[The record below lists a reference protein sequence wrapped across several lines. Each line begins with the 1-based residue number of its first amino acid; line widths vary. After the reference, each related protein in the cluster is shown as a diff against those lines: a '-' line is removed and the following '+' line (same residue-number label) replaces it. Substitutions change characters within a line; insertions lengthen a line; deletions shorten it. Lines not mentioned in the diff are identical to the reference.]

1 MTWWQRLRHR
11 DRLERELDAELRYHF
26 DREVEDN
33 VRAGMSEQ
41 EAHRLARLDFGGD
54 DQLKESCRD
63 ARGTRW
69 AGDITQDLRFAARLL
84 LRDRWFTLAAAIA
97 LALGIGMNGTMFTI
111 VNAMIRGLPIDSPDR
126 IMSINARDGAGRQLG
141 VSYRDF
147 LDWRVATKTL
157 SGLAAFSQTTTTL
170 GDDGRAPERASAC
183 YLSANTFRL
192 LGETPTI
199 GRDFL
204 PEDDQPGAAPVVILG
219 SRIWKARYN
228 ADPTLIGRTVRVNG
242 VPSIVIAVMP
252 DGFSFPVISD
262 VWQPLGLVP
271 GLTNQRRDTRALQ
284 VLGKLAD
291 RSTPAQ
297 AQAEAETIAARL
309 SRDYP
314 DTNGNIG
321 AVVARFPPHFAP
333 DRILDALMGAVGFVL
348 LVACANVANLLLARS
363 AGRSRE
369 ISIRVSLGAT
379 RWRIVRQLLV
389 ESGLLAGIAGAFGFV
404 FSLAGVW
411 LFSTAVAGINFPYYI
426 QWTIDGRVLRFVAA
440 VCLGTGFLVGLPPAL
455 QVSKTAANRSLKEGG
470 RTTTSGVGRRRWTTG
485 LLIAELAL
493 TLVLLAGAAL
503 MMRSFLAVYRA
514 DLVVDATHVV
524 AMPLTLPNQKYHTP
538 EQRKAFYQR
547 VAERVGAIPGVSS
560 AAFAN
565 AVPFAGGPSRQLA
578 IDGRPLLT
586 DEPQPTVSYVTIRG
600 RYFETLGL
608 RLLRG
613 RTFIDT
619 DDVPGHESVIV
630 NQRFVTMFFPNEDPI
645 GRRIRLTAAAQDI
658 RREAPTLNTPVSVPP
673 AWATIVGISPTV
685 RQQYFQ
691 DLDPVVYVPNRAD
704 AAGTTLIVRG
714 QSAPAAITPS
724 IRAGVYAL
732 DQDVA
737 VNAIRPL
744 EELMTGSR
752 WGHRVFGGML
762 TVFAFVALA
771 LAAVGLYAVTAYSV
785 VRRTQEIGVRM
796 ALGAQAAS
804 VVWLFA
810 KRTML
815 PLGTGLGIGLAGAL
829 GVGRLLEGFLIQTSP
844 TDPMTLAGIAVLLT
858 AVSSAACFVPARRAT
873 RLDPVAALR
882 YE

>member
-1 MTWWQRLRHR
+1 
-11 DRLERELDAELRYHF
+11 
-26 DREVEDN
+26 
-33 VRAGMSEQ
+33 
-41 EAHRLARLDFGGD
+41 
-54 DQLKESCRD
+54 
-63 ARGTRW
+63 
-69 AGDITQDLRFAARLL
+69 
-84 LRDRWFTLAAAIA
+84 
-97 LALGIGMNGTMFTI
+97 
-111 VNAMIRGLPIDSPDR
+111 
-126 IMSINARDGAGRQLG
+126 
-141 VSYRDF
+141 
-147 LDWRVATKTL
+147 
-157 SGLAAFSQTTTTL
+157 
-170 GDDGRAPERASAC
+170 
-183 YLSANTFRL
+183 
-192 LGETPTI
+192 
-199 GRDFL
+199 
-204 PEDDQPGAAPVVILG
+204 
-219 SRIWKARYN
+219 
-228 ADPTLIGRTVRVNG
+228 
-242 VPSIVIAVMP
+242 
-252 DGFSFPVISD
+252 
-262 VWQPLGLVP
+262 
-271 GLTNQRRDTRALQ
+271 
-284 VLGKLAD
+284 
-291 RSTPAQ
+291 
-297 AQAEAETIAARL
+297 
-309 SRDYP
+309 
-314 DTNGNIG
+314 
-321 AVVARFPPHFAP
+321 
-333 DRILDALMGAVGFVL
+333 
-348 LVACANVANLLLARS
+348 
-363 AGRSRE
+363 
-369 ISIRVSLGAT
+369 
-379 RWRIVRQLLV
+379 
-389 ESGLLAGIAGAFGFV
+389 
-404 FSLAGVW
+404 VW

-771 LAAVGLYAVTAYSV
+771 LAAVGLYS
-785 VRRTQEIGVRM
+785 
-796 ALGAQAAS
+796 
-804 VVWLFA
+804 
-810 KRTML
+810 
-815 PLGTGLGIGLAGAL
+815 
-829 GVGRLLEGFLIQTSP
+829 
-844 TDPMTLAGIAVLLT
+844 
-858 AVSSAACFVPARRAT
+858 
-873 RLDPVAALR
+873 
-882 YE
+882 